1 MKVHCCPMMNDVEI
15 HIKNLSKRF
24 KDVVALDNV
33 SVQFAS
39 GNLYGVIGPS
49 GAGKTTL
56 FRIMLD
62 LMRANSGVVQYR
74 TGGRDVG
81 YHVVQEHIAYMPQS
95 QSLYADLSVDEHLDF
110 FRKLYGIS
118 DADYEQKKRELV
130 RLARLDNFLARPAG
144 QLSGGMYKKLGLICA
159 LLRSPQ
165 IMLLDEPTNG
175 VDPISRREFWELL
188 HNAVGRGILVLMSTA
203 YMDEA
208 ERCSS
213 VVLMEQGRVLAM
225 GVPDMLLRKYDSRN
239 FDDLFIRR
247 GGGGNA

>member
-1 MKVHCCPMMNDVEI
+1 MNNDVEI
-15 HIKNLSKRF
+15 LVRNVSKHFKN
-24 KDVVALDNV
+24 VMALDDV
-33 SVQFAS
+33 SAQFKN
-39 GNLYGVIGPS
+39 GNLYGVIGPA

-74 TGGRDVG
+74 ADGRDIG
-81 YHVVQEHIAYMPQS
+81 YHVIQEHIAYMPQS

-110 FRKLYGIS
+110 FRKLYGID
-118 DADYEQKKRELV
+118 DADFARKKDELV
-130 RLARLDNFLARPAG
+130 HLARLGNFLDRPAG

-159 LLRSPQ
+159 LLRSPR

-175 VDPISRREFWELL
+175 VDPISRREFWDLL
-188 HNAVGRGILVLMSTA
+188 HNAVERGILVVMSTA

-208 ERCSS
+208 ERCSG
-213 VVLMEQGRVLAM
+213 VVLMDGGRVLAA
-225 GVPDMLLRKYDSRN
+225 GTPDALLREYDSRN

-247 GGGGNA
+247 GGAGNA